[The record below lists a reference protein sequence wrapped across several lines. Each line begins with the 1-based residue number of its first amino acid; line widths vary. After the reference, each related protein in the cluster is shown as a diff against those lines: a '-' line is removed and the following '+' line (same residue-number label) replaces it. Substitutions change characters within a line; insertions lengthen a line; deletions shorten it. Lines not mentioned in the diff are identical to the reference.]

1 MSKKV
6 YLFRKSSGE
15 WVFGDTVN
23 SIIPA
28 GLVRLDKASAAQI
41 SIRWVHNRD
50 IEYLFEDLTFANF
63 FKENDQ
69 PYASLTEF
77 LSSTAGFFARLDP
90 YFSETMVAGRLN
102 SKGEITDLTSAFK
115 LAGGLP
121 FSICVVPK
129 AATTDTLLIVE
140 LKLYHDDAASDF
152 PCPISDWTPGNILE
166 IPAEAIDLLSYNVYW
181 GCGQKAERDV

>member
-1 MSKKV
+1 MAKI
-6 YLFRKSSGE
+6 YLFRKVSGE
-15 WVFGDTVN
+15 WVFGESLD

-28 GLVRLDKASAAQI
+28 GVCRLDSASEDGI
-41 SIRWVHNRD
+41 VIRWIHNKD
-50 IEYLFEDLTFANF
+50 IEFLYQPLGYGSF
-63 FKENDQ
+63 FKQNGQ
-69 PYASLTEF
+69 PYASLSEF
-77 LSSTAGFFARLDP
+77 VASTSGFFARLDP
-90 YFSETMVAGRLN
+90 YFSSQMVAGRIN

-115 LAGGLP
+115 LSNGLP

-129 AATTDTLLIVE
+129 DPTTDTLLIVE

-166 IPAEAIDLLSYNVYW
+166 IPADAIDLLSYNVYW